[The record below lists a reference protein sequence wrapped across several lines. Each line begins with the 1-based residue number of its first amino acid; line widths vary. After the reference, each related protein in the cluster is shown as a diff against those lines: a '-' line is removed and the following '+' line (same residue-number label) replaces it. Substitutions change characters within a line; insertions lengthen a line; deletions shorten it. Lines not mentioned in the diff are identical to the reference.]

1 MVASDA
7 QPSTETRPQPRT
19 AHSER
24 VLASVLLPAA
34 SIIRKRGILGA
45 SVEELVEAVGV
56 TKGTLYYHV
65 RTKEGLLFRIHE
77 SVTNEGYERWL
88 KVIEETKGQPA
99 STTLRRMIEEHCA
112 VIRDYR
118 DCVAVISEEMKYL
131 SADMQDEI
139 RQWRADYQ
147 ALLES
152 VLERGVDDGEFV
164 VASIHQTASIMIG
177 MLNSMYRWY
186 SPDGPMSVSELA
198 DTATELL
205 LLGLR
210 G

>member
-1 MVASDA
+1 
-7 QPSTETRPQPRT
+7 
-19 AHSER
+19 
-24 VLASVLLPAA
+24 VLLPAA
-34 SIIRKRGILGA
+34 AIIRKRGILGA
-45 SVEELVEAVGV
+45 SVEDLVEAVGV

-65 RTKEGLLFRIHE
+65 RTKEGLLFWIHE

-99 STTLRRMIEEHCA
+99 STTIRRMIEEHCA

-118 DCVAVISEEMKYL
+118 DGVAVISEEMKYL

-139 RQWRADYQ
+139 RQRRADYQ

-152 VLERGVDDGEFV
+152 VLERGVNDGEFV
-164 VASIHQTASIMIG
+164 VESIHQTASIMLG

-186 SPDGPMSVSELA
+186 SPDGSMSVSELA

-205 LLGLR
+205 LRGLR

>member
-1 MVASDA
+1 MVTSDA

-34 SIIRKRGILGA
+34 AIIRKRGILGA
-45 SVEELVEAVGV
+45 SVEDLVEAVGV

-65 RTKEGLLFRIHE
+65 RTKEGLLFWIHE

-99 STTLRRMIEEHCA
+99 STTIRRMIEEHCA

-118 DCVAVISEEMKYL
+118 DGVAVISEEMKYL

-139 RQWRADYQ
+139 RQRRADYQ

-152 VLERGVDDGEFV
+152 VLERGVNDGEFV
-164 VASIHQTASIMIG
+164 VESIHQTASIMLG

-186 SPDGPMSVSELA
+186 SPEGSMSVSELA

-205 LLGLR
+205 LRGLR